1 MSCASVTPYAVL
13 SLNLLLLF
21 SIFMHHWVVAVLL
34 SSAIKLYLIPYGK
47 SPSPPANHSF
57 LPFFFV
63 ISYSIKSIHPHSSFY
78 QSNTRSLPAPHPF
91 RLPCLSLISPTSFI
105 HHTSF
110 LYISCTNQLLSPAPS
125 FFPSII
131 LELSLILLRSLHS
144 SITSGCSVLHPGS
157 LFRVITCLVNT
168 FTDSNVSDARWTHVC
183 SYPKQS
189 PHMHIKTIGKVQL
202 WYAGAYKLS
211 TRRNSEEKRAI
222 SQLDD

>member
-1 MSCASVTPYAVL
+1 MENHLAQPPQPFIS
-13 SLNLLLLF
+13 
-21 SIFMHHWVVAVLL
+21 SIFLCNQLFHQKHPSTFPLL
-34 SSAIKLYLIPYGK
+34 SVKHTQFA
-47 SPSPPANHSF
+47 SP
-57 LPFFFV
+57 
-63 ISYSIKSIHPHSSFY
+63 
-78 QSNTRSLPAPHPF
+78 PHPF

-105 HHTSF
+105 HHTSPPSF

-157 LFRVITCLVNT
+157 LFRVITCSVNA

-189 PHMHIKTIGKVQL
+189 PHMHIKTICKVQL
-202 WYAGAYKLS
+202 WYAGASKLS
-211 TRRNSEEKRAI
+211 TCRNSEEKKGN
-222 SQLDD
+222 